1 MKPSFP
7 PTLVTGLICG
17 ISSDRKQ
24 DLTGICALGLPG
36 ICWNACGRNM
46 AFSLWHVYMKQAEN
60 KIKHGSATGLLLGYV
75 YKKISLDQV
84 NRYI

>member
-46 AFSLWHVYMKQAEN
+46 AFLSVACLHETSRK
-60 KIKHGSATGLLLGYV
+60 
-75 YKKISLDQV
+75 
-84 NRYI
+84 

>member
-1 MKPSFP
+1 MLSVCLEFAGM
-7 PTLVTGLICG
+7 LVAGTWL
-17 ISSDRKQ
+17 
-24 DLTGICALGLPG
+24 
-36 ICWNACGRNM
+36 
-46 AFSLWHVYMKQAEN
+46 FYLWHVYMKQAEN